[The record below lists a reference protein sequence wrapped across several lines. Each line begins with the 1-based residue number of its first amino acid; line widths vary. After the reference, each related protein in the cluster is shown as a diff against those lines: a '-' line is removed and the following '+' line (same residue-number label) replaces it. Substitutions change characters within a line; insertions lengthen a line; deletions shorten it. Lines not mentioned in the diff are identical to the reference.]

1 MVKHTLKSLR
11 YEHRKIFK
19 VCLIISL
26 YYVLENTTYIGLTS
40 CFICYNNGFS
50 EQKKC
55 ETLSSKTTI
64 SCTVTSSKN
73 FLRKNYGIQ
82 DGKKIKNFPNYHI
95 QPNSHFSNNWNIQL
109 FKEAL
114 FTRKSLIKVSKSFIC
129 NNVIISYGVKILI
142 YTFPPKGIA
151 LVSLFLSFLFNL
163 VENQKRY
170 KN

>member
-26 YYVLENTTYIGLTS
+26 FYMLENTTYIGLTS

-73 FLRKNYGIQ
+73 FLQKNYGIQ
-82 DGKKIKNFPNYHI
+82 DGKKIKNFPSI
-95 QPNSHFSNNWNIQL
+95 IS
-109 FKEAL
+109 
-114 FTRKSLIKVSKSFIC
+114 SLIHIFQTTEI
-129 NNVIISYGVKILI
+129 
-142 YTFPPKGIA
+142 
-151 LVSLFLSFLFNL
+151 FNYL
-163 VENQKRY
+163 RKPCLLGEVL
-170 KN
+170 